1 MKRLLGLLT
10 PVIVV
15 LVIAACEGETA
26 NEAEDDRTSQSYSTI
41 DDAGAFE
48 NAAYEAEIR
57 DEMYRSAYEDGY
69 SEGLRDGE
77 GNGYESGHQDGYDE
91 GWFDGCVWL
100 GETLVANGAQ
110 IWYQC

>member
-10 PVIVV
+10 LVIVV

-26 NEAEDDRTSQSYSTI
+26 NDAEVDGTSQSYSTI

-48 NAAYEAEIR
+48 IAAYEADIR
-57 DEMYRSAYEDGY
+57 DEIYWSAYEDGY

-77 GNGYESGHQDGYDE
+77 ANGYDE

-100 GETLVANGAQ
+100 GETLLANGAQ